1 MLSSKKLL
9 YSYTYFNLIKYLYV
23 FRPFYVFQDSMNVCV
38 AVIDNKRVVFVS
50 NLMKP
55 VHIKYISLVHVFD
68 SETVVSRRD
77 DVTNRRLPG
86 SYLLNGTICCC
97 FSQRIEF
104 YWGKNKQFNN
114 MTNRTSYFYDPDV
127 GNFHYGEFIAV
138 NSL

>member
-1 MLSSKKLL
+1 
-9 YSYTYFNLIKYLYV
+9 
-23 FRPFYVFQDSMNVCV
+23 MNVCV

-104 YWGKNKQFNN
+104 YWGKINN
-114 MTNRTSYFYDPDV
+114 STT
-127 GNFHYGEFIAV
+127 
-138 NSL
+138 